1 MLNTFWKRKKT
12 PHKTQVPHLEQGLV
26 KRYSWLLRETYASVI
41 LQMEL
46 VQGVRKKENER
57 MKKKN
62 KKRSSWNVGQVSDG
76 TKSR

>member
-46 VQGVRKKENER
+46 VQGVRKKRE
-57 MKKKN
+57 
-62 KKRSSWNVGQVSDG
+62 
-76 TKSR
+76 